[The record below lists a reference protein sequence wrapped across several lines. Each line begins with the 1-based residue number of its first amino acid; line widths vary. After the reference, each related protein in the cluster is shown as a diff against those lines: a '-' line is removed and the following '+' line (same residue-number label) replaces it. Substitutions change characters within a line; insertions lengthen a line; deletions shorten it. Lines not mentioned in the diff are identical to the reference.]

1 MMSFKESGRVLWI
14 FVFYLFF
21 CSYAQADNFDA
32 GRSAYISGDYKQ
44 ALKILKPLAENGD
57 PKAQKIMGI
66 MYDYGHGV
74 EKDSK
79 QALQWYIKAA
89 EQGNPDVQYHVGAK
103 YFHGDGTDQN
113 YAEAAKWWE
122 LAATGGQVDA
132 QFNLGLMYYRGMV
145 MKKDDVKAAQ
155 LFRQA
160 AEQGHG
166 DAEYVLGL
174 LYSFGQGVEKNYT
187 TALHWFQK
195 ASAQGVARAQ
205 FNMGVFYENGYGVE
219 KDLNQARKWY
229 ERASAQG
236 LDEASKKLA
245 DLSRL
250 GEIGSESEATG
261 PAAAAERGKET
272 ASAATAASIDTAA
285 DNDSKPND
293 ETTAVNKAVEP
304 VSTANEK
311 TASVNTDTTGERGF
325 KREAWVLKQPAESY
339 TLQIG
344 SVTNER
350 DIIKFLR
357 ENHLEKEAAYIK
369 VEINGG
375 TRYNAVLGVYAD
387 YSKANAAIKSLPAQ
401 LRNVKP
407 WVRNFGILQKM
418 LN

>member
-1 MMSFKESGRVLWI
+1 MIAFC
-14 FVFYLFF
+14 LFF
-21 CSYAQADNFDA
+21 CCHVQADNFES
-32 GRSAYISGDYKQ
+32 GRNAYISGDYDQ

-57 PKAQKIMGI
+57 PEAQKIMGI

-74 EKDSK
+74 KKDPQ

-122 LAATGGQVDA
+122 LAAAGGQVDA
-132 QFNLGLMYYRGMV
+132 QFNLGLMYYRGMI
-145 MKKDDVKAAQ
+145 KEKDDARAAQ

-160 AEQGHG
+160 AEQGHA

-174 LYSFGQGVEKNYT
+174 LYSFGQGVEKNYK
-187 TALHWFQK
+187 TALQWFQK
-195 ASAQGVARAQ
+195 ASEQGVARAQ

-236 LDEASKKLA
+236 LDEATNKLA
-245 DLSRL
+245 DLSSL
-250 GEIGSESEATG
+250 GEIGSTTSA
-261 PAAAAERGKET
+261 
-272 ASAATAASIDTAA
+272 AATADKSEEVSNDTATTEVAAVQDSKPDNEAPPVSTTVDTAITA
-285 DNDSKPND
+285 DND
-293 ETTAVNKAVEP
+293 
-304 VSTANEK
+304 
-311 TASVNTDTTGERGF
+311 TASVNTTEDTGI
-325 KREAWVLKQPAESY
+325 KREAWLLSQPADSY

-350 DIIKFLR
+350 DIIKFIR
-357 ENHLEKEAAYIK
+357 ENHLEQQAAYIK
-369 VEINGG
+369 VEIKGV
-375 TRYNAVLGVYAD
+375 TRYNAVLGSYSD
-387 YSKANAAIKSLPAQ
+387 YSAANAAIKSLPAQ

-418 LN
+418 LK